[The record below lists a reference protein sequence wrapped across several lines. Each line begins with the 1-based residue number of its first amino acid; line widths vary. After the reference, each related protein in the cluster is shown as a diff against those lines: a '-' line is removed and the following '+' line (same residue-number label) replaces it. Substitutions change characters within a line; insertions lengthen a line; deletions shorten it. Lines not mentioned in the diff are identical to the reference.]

1 MSSPPSL
8 DGLKISDPNSTSNT
22 KSPVI
27 ARDFSPRPPTPGSDS
42 ESPAPVQTTVLNGD
56 SPQPTQNGT
65 TSNNTGS
72 PAASPTAPTTAHPPP
87 AEGQPDGQ
95 ASATK
100 SPSALPRPAPPMS
113 FTSAPAVPGSS
124 TAGATRPAVARPGV
138 GRGAMP
144 APMGMRAA
152 AGRGGGQMQT
162 KMLPSLQAKMDKIAA
177 SRQGPPGASTPGG
190 IGPDPNATSMGAL
203 LRSQA
208 LRAPGAAGPG
218 GGGGGPPAAGPA
230 SGPLGLA
237 ARRAAG
243 GSAGPP
249 RPNLGMM
256 GMGASSPAGIGRGA
270 GVAGRRMGP
279 PGGLTLSGM
288 KGAPKEDGNKFQDFK
303 TIMDPNGSLRFSSKA
318 VLHAKGVDFDDGDSM
333 KINMDEI
340 EVLGE
345 LGKGNYGSV
354 HKVLHRPRNIEMAMK
369 EIRLELDESKLNGII
384 MELDILHRAVAP
396 EIVEFFGAFTIE
408 SCVYYCMEYMNAG
421 SLDTL
426 TGGGVLA
433 KDQKEE
439 EGEDAQLRVPEDVL
453 RRISAAMIRGLKFLK
468 DELQIMHRDVKPT
481 NVLINKKG
489 EVKLCDFGVSG
500 QLEKSLAKTNIGC
513 QSYMAPERI
522 KSETANQNP
531 TYTVSSD
538 VWSVG
543 LSIVE
548 LAKGCYPYPPET
560 YSNVFAQLQ
569 AIVNGAA
576 PTLPK
581 GYSDDANDF
590 VAKCLEKD
598 PNRRPTYAQLL
609 EHPFLLADKDAD
621 VDMVGWVAAAL
632 ERRAARGISSL
643 NPIQA

>member
-1 MSSPPSL
+1 MSDPISL
-8 DGLKISDPNSTSNT
+8 DTLHIATPPPPPLKDERPLPAST
-22 KSPVI
+22 
-27 ARDFSPRPPTPGSDS
+27 
-42 ESPAPVQTTVLNGD
+42 ESPSIDGEKTPELPNGHAEP
-56 SPQPTQNGT
+56 SPKSIPDVPT
-65 TSNNTGS
+65 
-72 PAASPTAPTTAHPPP
+72 PTAPITAHPP
-87 AEGQPDGQ
+87 AVNGEVDN
-95 ASATK
+95 SATG
-100 SPSALPRPAPPMS
+100 SPSTFPRPPPPTS
-113 FTSAPAVPGSS
+113 ITSAPVVP
-124 TAGATRPAVARPGV
+124 TARPPPNARPGV
-138 GRGAMP
+138 GRGGMP
-144 APMGMRAA
+144 MPMGMRGA

-177 SRQGPPGASTPGG
+177 SRQGPPPSSGG
-190 IGPDPNATSMGAL
+190 LGPDPNATSMGAL

-208 LRAPGAAGPG
+208 LRPAAGASPSG
-218 GGGGGPPAAGPA
+218 SGTAGGPPLPGPS
-230 SGPLGLA
+230 SGPFGLA
-237 ARRAAG
+237 ARRAQNGA
-243 GSAGPP
+243 PP

-256 GMGASSPAGIGRGA
+256 GMGASAPGGIGRG
-270 GVAGRRMGP
+270 GLAGRRGP

-288 KGAPKEDGNKFQDFK
+288 KGAAKEEGNKFTDFK
-303 TIMDPNGSLRFSSKA
+303 AVMDPSGSLRFSKKA
-318 VLHAKGVDFDDGDSM
+318 VLHAKGVDFDDGQSF

-340 EVLGE
+340 EVEGE

-354 HKVLHRPRNIEMAMK
+354 HKVFHRPTGVMMAMK

-384 MELDILHRAVAP
+384 MELDILHRAKAP

-408 SCVYYCMEYMNAG
+408 SCVYYCMEYMDAG

-433 KDQKEE
+433 KDLKEE
-439 EGEDAQLRVPEDVL
+439 DAENPELRVPEPVL
-453 RRISAAMIRGLKFLK
+453 RRITAAVVRGLGFLK

-489 EVKLCDFGVSG
+489 EIKLCDFGVSG

-522 KSETANQNP
+522 KSETVNQNP

-560 YSNVFAQLQ
+560 FANVFAQLT

-590 VAKCLEKD
+590 VAKCLQKD
-598 PNRRPTYAQLL
+598 PNRRPTYGELL
-609 EHPFLLADKDAD
+609 QHPFLVADIDAE

-632 ERRAARGISSL
+632 ERRAERGISSL
-643 NPIQA
+643 NPIQAG

>member
-1 MSSPPSL
+1 MSWPPSL
-8 DGLKISDPNSTSNT
+8 DTLKISD
-22 KSPVI
+22 SPVI
-27 ARDFSPRPPTPGSDS
+27 SRDFSPRPPSP
-42 ESPAPVQTTVLNGD
+42 SPADGEVAESEKT
-56 SPQPTQNGT
+56 NGT
-65 TSNNTGS
+65 SS
-72 PAASPTAPTTAHPPP
+72 PNAPTTAHPPP
-87 AEGQPDGQ
+87 VLDGQ
-95 ASATK
+95 TNGN
-100 SPSALPRPAPPMS
+100 SPSSLPRPPPPPNTVSAPIVPGAS
-113 FTSAPAVPGSS
+113 AVPRAPAV
-124 TAGATRPAVARPGV
+124 RPGV
-138 GRGAMP
+138 ARGGMP
-144 APMGMRAA
+144 MPMGMRGA
-152 AGRGGGQMQT
+152 AGRGGGQMQS

-177 SRQGPPGASTPGG
+177 SRQGPPGGPGTPTGVG
-190 IGPDPNATSMGAL
+190 VDPNATSMGAL

-208 LRAPGAAGPG
+208 LRPQQQQQTQAPAGPN
-218 GGGGGPPAAGPA
+218 
-230 SGPLGLA
+230 SGPFGLA

-243 GSAGPP
+243 GAGPP

-256 GMGASSPAGIGRGA
+256 GMGASSPAGLGRGA

-288 KGAPKEDGNKFQDFK
+288 KGAPKEETSSKFSDFK
-303 TIMDPNGSLRFSSKA
+303 TIMDPSGSLRFSSKA
-318 VLHAKGVDFDDGDSM
+318 VLTAKGVDFEDGASF

-340 EVLGE
+340 EVIGE

-354 HKVLHRPRNIEMAMK
+354 HKVYHRPSEVEMAMK
-369 EIRLELDESKLNGII
+369 EIRLELDESKLSGII

-426 TGGGVLA
+426 TGG
-433 KDQKEE
+433 D
-439 EGEDAQLRVPEDVL
+439 RVPEAVL
-453 RRISAAMIRGLKFLK
+453 RRITASMVRGLKYLK

-489 EVKLCDFGVSG
+489 EIKLCDFGVSG

-522 KSETANQNP
+522 KSETVNQNP

-543 LSIVE
+543 LSIIE

-569 AIVNGAA
+569 AIVNGPA
-576 PTLPK
+576 PLLPP
-581 GYSDDANDF
+581 GYSEDAIDF

-609 EHPFLLADKDAD
+609 EHPFLVADKEAE

-632 ERRAARGISSL
+632 DRRAARGINTIS
-643 NPIQA
+643 PIQP

>member
-1 MSSPPSL
+1 MSSTSPEPPTL
-8 DGLKISDPNSTSNT
+8 DTLKIDDAENKSTPEVRSQ
-22 KSPVI
+22 
-27 ARDFSPRPPTPGSDS
+27 DFSPRPPSPEASTP
-42 ESPAPVQTTVLNGD
+42 EPA
-56 SPQPTQNGT
+56 
-65 TSNNTGS
+65 
-72 PAASPTAPTTAHPPP
+72 APTTAHPPP
-87 AEGQPDGQ
+87 SEN
-95 ASATK
+95 ATAVNGDAATTS
-100 SPSALPRPAPPMS
+100 SPSPATQQRPLPQS
-113 FTSAPAVPGSS
+113 ITSAPAVPSS
-124 TAGATRPAVARPGV
+124 TAAPRPSGAVAGARPGV
-138 GRGAMP
+138 AGRGGMP
-144 APMGMRAA
+144 MPMGMRGA

-177 SRQGPPGASTPGG
+177 SRQGPPGSNSPNGG

-208 LRAPGAAGPG
+208 LRPQQQQNNSGPAPAGPN
-218 GGGGGPPAAGPA
+218 
-230 SGPLGLA
+230 SGPFGLA

-243 GSAGPP
+243 GGAGPP

-288 KGAPKEDGNKFQDFK
+288 KGAPKEENSKFSDFK
-303 TIMDPNGSLRFSSKA
+303 TIMDPSGSLKFSSKA
-318 VLHAKGVDFDDGDSM
+318 VLTAKGVDFADGASF

-354 HKVLHRPRNIEMAMK
+354 HKVFHRPTNVEMAMK

-408 SCVYYCMEYMNAG
+408 SCVYYCMEYMDAG

-426 TGGGVLA
+426 TGGGVAA
-433 KDQKEE
+433 KDQASDKNGDEP
-439 EGEDAQLRVPEDVL
+439 EGSAQERVPEDVL
-453 RRISAAMIRGLKFLK
+453 RRITGSVIKGLKFLK

-489 EVKLCDFGVSG
+489 EIKLCDFGVSG

-522 KSETANQNP
+522 KSETVNQNP

-543 LSIVE
+543 LSIIE

-569 AIVNGAA
+569 AIVNGAP
-576 PTLPK
+576 PTLPP
-581 GYSDDANDF
+581 GYSDNANDF
-590 VAKCLEKD
+590 VAKCLMKD
-598 PNRRPTYAQLL
+598 PNQRPTYAQLL
-609 EHPFLLADKDAD
+609 EHPFLVADKDAE
-621 VDMVGWVAAAL
+621 VDMVGWVNAAL
-632 ERRAARGISSL
+632 ERKAARGISSL
-643 NPIQA
+643 NPIEA